1 MKAVVIHRFGGPEVL
16 ELAELDDPE
25 PGPGQVRI
33 RVEAATVNPVDVATR
48 AGWLAD
54 HGLMRAN
61 GPIGIGWD
69 LAGAIDA
76 LGPGADPFQVGDK
89 VIGMRDLLSTPIG
102 AQADYVALDVDAIA
116 PAPRSIPPA
125 EAATIPLNGLT
136 AGQALDLLGLH
147 DGQWLLVTGAAGA
160 LGGFALQLAA
170 LRGLRTIAVA
180 SPGDAALVQQLG
192 ADEFLARPDNLGAAV
207 RRVVPGG
214 VHGAIDAAV
223 VGVPALD
230 AVRDGG
236 SFVAVAAGAAPL
248 PLRGTRVHNVWI
260 RSDRSRLGELA
271 ALVDAGRLTP
281 RVAATQ
287 PLDTVATAHERLS
300 AGRPARP
307 HRPATRP
314 RPARVE

>member
-1 MKAVVIHRFGGPEVL
+1 M
-16 ELAELDDPE
+16 
-25 PGPGQVRI
+25 RI
-33 RVEAATVNPVDVATR
+33 RVEAAAVNPVDVATR

-54 HGLMRAN
+54 NGLMRAN

-69 LAGAIDA
+69 LAGTIDA
-76 LGPGADPFQVGDK
+76 LGPHADPFQIGDE

-102 AQADYVALDVDAIA
+102 AQADYVALDVDAVA
-116 PAPRSIPPA
+116 PAPRSVPPA

-136 AGQALDLLGLH
+136 ASQALDLLALR

-180 SPGDAALVQQLG
+180 SAGDGPLVQELG
-192 ADEFLARPDNLGAAV
+192 AHEFLARPDNLGAAV
-207 RRVVPGG
+207 RGIVPGG

-223 VGVPALD
+223 VGVSALD

-271 ALVDAGRLTP
+271 ALVDAGRLMP
-281 RVAATQ
+281 RLAATQ
-287 PLDTVATAHERLS
+287 PLRAVASAHQRLS
-300 AGRPARP
+300 AGGLRGRIVLQPDHGRRA
-307 HRPATRP
+307 
-314 RPARVE
+314 